1 MLDESVKDNNAPK
14 CYFYLKFEIFYPCK
28 SPKLNTSTLHPPFP
42 PSDTHPYNIIPLW
55 CYLNS
60 HCLTFSQQCP
70 SISAP
75 LWCNQRSAVPAHNNN
90 VQMEPH
96 ATELQGPV
104 GGRHALISTVASCRA
119 DLHTS
124 GDPSRAFPPRAAGAE
139 KKSAGFS
146 KINAGLGGAGG
157 KAGGGAGSRQ
167 AEDTGSMSPLHIL
180 FFNFPFS
187 YTKLNKWEITFK
199 LESKHLRF

>member
-1 MLDESVKDNNAPK
+1 
-14 CYFYLKFEIFYPCK
+14 
-28 SPKLNTSTLHPPFP
+28 
-42 PSDTHPYNIIPLW
+42 
-55 CYLNS
+55 
-60 HCLTFSQQCP
+60 
-70 SISAP
+70 
-75 LWCNQRSAVPAHNNN
+75 
-90 VQMEPH
+90 MEPH

-187 YTKLNKWEITFK
+187 HLKLNK
-199 LESKHLRF
+199 